1 MKLYV
6 RSDLER
12 CARLA
17 VQQRAQGIEAEEAV
31 AEAVE
36 VVAAESPEVYTQDQL
51 LEVAHLAAQSAAKW
65 GVTEAAERAVH
76 AVTNTRHNV
85 REQP

>member
-17 VQQRAQGIEAEEAV
+17 VQRSLQGIGIEESVFEAV
-31 AEAVE
+31 N
-36 VVAAESPEVYTQDQL
+36 VVAEESPEVYTQDQL